1 MRLRIG
7 LSRSSLALLVSLA
20 ALLTS
25 IFSAYRGSSGLSDD
39 ARLRVQND
47 GQGEFSLA
55 VSNTGAR
62 SVIVDDIQLLASVN
76 DRDREYCDVTDDSAA
91 DDNRAEPFVIKPG
104 DITLHNYTLPEPDVV
119 SDCFRAVKA
128 GEEPYRAHLL
138 VHTTDWQ
145 GRRHR
150 VVKYLG
156 AFQYNG
162 DTFVGSDDRAK
173 DDTWIPLFD
182 DTPRTEFDGG
192 YRVHYPD
199 EDDAPTERRP
209 RNKAAEGSEGA
220 DYLAFFSVATSDAS
234 ASSFFCRPR

>member
-7 LSRSSLALLVSLA
+7 LSTPSLALLVALA
-20 ALLTS
+20 ALLMS
-25 IFSAYRGSSGLSDD
+25 IFTVYRGSSGPSED
-39 ARLRVQND
+39 ARLRVHNH

-55 VSNTGAR
+55 ISNTGAR
-62 SVIVDDIQLLASVN
+62 SAIVDGMQLLASVN

-91 DDNRAEPFVIKPG
+91 DDNRAEPFVIRPG
-104 DITLHNYTLPEPDVV
+104 DITLHNYSLPDPDMVK
-119 SDCFRAVKA
+119 DCFRDVKA
-128 GEEPYRAHLL
+128 SEEQYRAHLL

-162 DTFVGSDDRAK
+162 DTLVGSDDRSK

-199 EDDAPTERRP
+199 EDDAPTERKP
-209 RNKAAEGSEGA
+209 RNQAVEGSAGGR
-220 DYLAFFSVATSDAS
+220 TSPG
-234 ASSFFCRPR
+234 RN